1 MARSME
7 ADDHYCIS
15 ELSVTLVLYSTDRH
29 WAMAGDEKFEFRK
42 KKKMR
47 HKKMAKKEATKASSE
62 GLVKWTR

>member
-7 ADDHYCIS
+7 ADDRYCIS

-42 KKKMR
+42 KTKCDTKRWLKKKR
-47 HKKMAKKEATKASSE
+47 PKQAAEA
-62 GLVKWTR
+62 L